1 MAISVIRLLC
11 SVGDNLAFLELIPFL
26 FFRFHQIVEADPPF
40 SRFPLAKRG
49 AVRYPIS
56 IPGCLIR
63 NEGNYPLEFF
73 AMALLF
79 SFPSDLF
86 A

>member
-1 MAISVIRLLC
+1 MAISVIRLLFT
-11 SVGDNLAFLELIPFL
+11 VGDNLGL
-26 FFRFHQIVEADPPF
+26 FFRFYRIIATNLLV
-40 SRFPLAKRG
+40 SRFPLAKRS
-49 AVRYPIS
+49 AERDT
-56 IPGCLIR
+56 IPNSGCLIR
-63 NEGNYPLEFF
+63 NEGNFPFEFQCLAF